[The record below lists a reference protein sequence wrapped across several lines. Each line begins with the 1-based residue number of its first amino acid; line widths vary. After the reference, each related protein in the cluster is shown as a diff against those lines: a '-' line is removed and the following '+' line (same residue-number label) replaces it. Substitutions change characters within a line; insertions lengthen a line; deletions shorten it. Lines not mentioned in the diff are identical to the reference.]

1 MRRLWVLLFC
11 LSACTSGGDQRPDA
25 GSVVDGGLGQDA
37 QASSDAGLLE
47 DSGGGPTDSGADMPD
62 AGVDSGVGPADT
74 GAAMP
79 DAGGGPADSGVG
91 PADSGAALPD
101 AGLQTLVVVAVG
113 YGNRRTST
121 FDGISW
127 GNNEVV
133 DPNGG
138 DDNNLLRGVGYAD
151 GRFVAV
157 GGGGQ
162 GQSWISDDG
171 RTWAH
176 HVTGLRA
183 FVSDAVFGNGVWAA
197 AGGNGLRLV
206 STDRGESWH
215 GDPGYYAGHF
225 RGIAFGNGRFVA
237 AGHRYG
243 ASNDG
248 LTAVS
253 TDGLS
258 WQLLEHNGL
267 AGFSAIT
274 FGQGLFIATS
284 LSGRLAVSADG
295 AAWDEIALGSASL
308 NGPSAVNGEI
318 VIPTDNGLW
327 RSTDGRHYNLA
338 QGFVPGSIIY
348 AFGRYFGVTW
358 QSQRWTT
365 TDLAMPWT
373 RAQGNDGPAFTEI
386 LEGLVP

>member
-1 MRRLWVLLFC
+1 MRRLYVLLFC
-11 LSACTSGGDQRPDA
+11 LSACTSGGGQVPDA
-25 GSVVDGGLGQDA
+25 GSAVDGGIGQDA
-37 QASSDAGLLE
+37 QAGSDAGLLE
-47 DSGGGPTDSGADMPD
+47 DSGQGDSGVGPPDSGAETPD
-62 AGVDSGVGPADT
+62 AGADSGVGPADT
-74 GAAMP
+74 GLTPTDSGAAMP
-79 DAGGGPADSGVG
+79 
-91 PADSGAALPD
+91 DSGAALPD
-101 AGLQTLVVVAVG
+101 AGAGQTPVVVAVG

-121 FDGISW
+121 FDGMSW
-127 GNNEVV
+127 GNDEVV

-138 DDNNLLRGVGYAD
+138 DDNNLLRGVGYAG

-162 GQSWISDDG
+162 GQSWVSDDG
-171 RTWAH
+171 RTWTH
-176 HVTGLRA
+176 HVTTLRA
-183 FVSDAVFGNGVWAA
+183 FVSDAVFGNGVWVA

-215 GDPGYYAGHF
+215 GDPGYYAGHY

-243 ASNDG
+243 ASSDG

-258 WQLLEHNGL
+258 WQVLEHNGL
-267 AGFSAIT
+267 GGFSAIT
-274 FGQGLFIATS
+274 FGQGLFIATG
-284 LSGRLAVSADG
+284 SGRLAVSTDG
-295 AAWDEIALGSASL
+295 AQWDEIALGSMSL
-308 NGPSAVNGEI
+308 SGPSVANGE
-318 VIPTDNGLW
+318 VLIPANDGLW
-327 RSTDGRHYNLA
+327 RSTDGRHYNFVR
-338 QGFVPGSIIY
+338 GFVPGSIIY